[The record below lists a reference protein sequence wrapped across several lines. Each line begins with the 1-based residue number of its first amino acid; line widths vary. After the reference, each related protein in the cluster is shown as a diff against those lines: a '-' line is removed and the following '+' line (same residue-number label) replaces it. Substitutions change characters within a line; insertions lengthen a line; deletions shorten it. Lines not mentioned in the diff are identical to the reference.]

1 MDLDPKVLSDL
12 IEINM
17 AEIKPLFENGEA
29 SPKPAY
35 TALANAIVQFL
46 PVEITDPITDED
58 FRAYQSDVEAK
69 FTDIRQRLDDI
80 STGGG
85 GSGDSSELQD
95 KVYSLNTLINELNV
109 RLNTVENKEDI
120 RTYIQA
126 TKEGEGR

>member
-58 FRAYQSDVEAK
+58 FRAYQSDVEDK

-80 STGGG
+80 STGGS
-85 GSGDSSELQD
+85 GSDDVSELQD
-95 KVYSLNTLINELNV
+95 RIYSLNTLINELNV